1 MKRVAFGLIVAALS
15 TLALFGISQSDR
27 FAWPNSGAARI
38 EEMAEILRR
47 IEGPARWCAPS
58 QHPKNIAVLADAET
72 RACMAK
78 IAPAAEPDEVYE
90 RGYIKQFYRA
100 TSGDKFCEVTLST
113 VFGNDRVVGSDCY
126 FGLFERRDD
135 EGLGMTDDPFG

>member
-1 MKRVAFGLIVAALS
+1 MKRVAFSLIIAALS
-15 TLALFGISQSDR
+15 TLALLGTSQSDR

-38 EEMAEILRR
+38 QEMAEILRR

-58 QHPKNIAVLADAET
+58 QHPKNIAAVADAET
-72 RACMAK
+72 RACIAK
-78 IAPAAEPDEVYE
+78 IGPAAEPDEVIE
-90 RGYIKQFYRA
+90 RGYIKQFFRA
-100 TSGDKFCEVTLST
+100 TSGGKFCEVTFST